1 METTAPTPN
10 WLVGLLVIFSL
21 AASAVF
27 GLYLYRHTQRAS
39 LDEQHELLRAQLEPL
54 RVTAA
59 GYENRF
65 APLDKQIKDRR
76 ALLAPID
83 AYEGTNRADVDRA
96 LTSNRATLKTN
107 QGLQDK
113 IIASVSDAMKEA
125 PERRQELGREE
136 ERAFTTERDNDD
148 RRRQLRE
155 DVEKQSQLIEAQKK
169 KWRGEKAGLDDRV
182 SELEGRVRQLTNQLD
197 SSNREFKADGQIL
210 ASEAA
215 DGFVVIGL
223 GFAEHLRSG
232 SKFTVF
238 NHRGGKIVIKGQ
250 IVVTD
255 VREHVSTA
263 RVLGENDRNDPLVT
277 GDQLHNPVYDPE
289 HTRSFAVR
297 GDFKRFSRSE
307 IARFIQESGGT
318 LDNNLSV
325 NVDFLVAGS
334 NAQIDLDQA
343 TKLGMSIISED
354 QLLEFLRFDSRP
366 STSTWSYI
374 LAAAKEGKRF
384 GLSGTFKEVSEST
397 IRKSIERNGGKTSGG
412 VSEGYAALIV
422 GTNAEDAMA
431 QARKLGVPII
441 DQSQFARIV
450 EPE

>member
-39 LDEQHELLRAQLEPL
+39 LDEQHELLKAQVVPL
-54 RVTAA
+54 RETAA
-59 GYENRF
+59 HYEDRIT
-65 APLDKQIKDRR
+65 PLDKQILNRR

-96 LTSNRATLKTN
+96 LTTNRATLKTN

-113 IIASVSDAMKEA
+113 IIASISDAMKEA

-155 DVEKQSQLIEAQKK
+155 DVEKQSQLAENQKK
-169 KWRGEKAGLDDRV
+169 KWRGEKSGLDDRV
-182 SELEGRVRQLTNQLD
+182 NELEGRVRQLTNQLD
-197 SSNREFKADGQIL
+197 SSNREFKADGVIL

-232 SKFTVF
+232 TKFSVF
-238 NHRGGKIVIKGQ
+238 NHRGGKVVVKGQ
-250 IVVTD
+250 IVVTE

-263 RVLGENDRNDPLVT
+263 RVLSESDRNDPLVS

-289 HTRSFAVR
+289 HARSFAVR

-307 IARFIQESGGT
+307 IARFIQEAGGA

-325 NVDFLVAGS
+325 NVDFLVAGT
-334 NAQIDLDQA
+334 NAQADLDQA

-366 STSTWSYI
+366 STSTWAYI

-384 GLSGTFKEVSEST
+384 GFAGTFSETSEST

-422 GTNAEDAMA
+422 GNNAEAAMA
-431 QARKLGVPII
+431 EARKLGVPVI